1 MALRRR
7 PALLHAVLVGALVA
21 GGAGC
26 DCGRSLSTAERPR
39 VTLTTLR
46 VLERS
51 ASQPSPVVATPLEAL
66 GRARVPEAWL
76 APSEPEGAAWRVGIG
91 IGLTTVAGDPPTL
104 LAEGELEVVS
114 PDGRTVPAQPV
125 SASRS
130 VTPPSS
136 VDEARAALV
145 GETIIAFEERVMQL
159 TAPVD
164 EVLARLAGQ
173 DAEGRLLAVDRLS
186 LERADIAVPALRQ
199 AIRTEASPAA
209 RVRMVGA
216 LGALGDPRAAD
227 DLIALADTRDA
238 ELFVAVIDALVQL
251 GGPKAREF
259 FALMSTH
266 DSTEIRALVEDAAV
280 RLERRASMRQR
291 PHQGEP

>member
-1 MALRRR
+1 
-7 PALLHAVLVGALVA
+7 
-21 GGAGC
+21 
-26 DCGRSLSTAERPR
+26 
-39 VTLTTLR
+39 
-46 VLERS
+46 
-51 ASQPSPVVATPLEAL
+51 
-66 GRARVPEAWL
+66 
-76 APSEPEGAAWRVGIG
+76 
-91 IGLTTVAGDPPTL
+91 
-104 LAEGELEVVS
+104 
-114 PDGRTVPAQPV
+114 
-125 SASRS
+125 

-186 LERADIAVPALRQ
+186 IERADIAVPALRQ

>member
-1 MALRRR
+1 
-7 PALLHAVLVGALVA
+7 
-21 GGAGC
+21 
-26 DCGRSLSTAERPR
+26 
-39 VTLTTLR
+39 
-46 VLERS
+46 
-51 ASQPSPVVATPLEAL
+51 
-66 GRARVPEAWL
+66 
-76 APSEPEGAAWRVGIG
+76 
-91 IGLTTVAGDPPTL
+91 

-145 GETIIAFEERVMQL
+145 GETITTFEDRVMQL

-186 LERADIAVPALRQ
+186 IERADIAVPALRQ
-199 AIRTEASPAA
+199 AIRTEASAAA

-266 DSTEIRALVEDAAV
+266 DSTEIRALVEDAAI
-280 RLERRASMRQR
+280 RLERRASMGQR
-291 PHQGEP
+291 PH